1 MSTAHEPRETGM
13 PGKNLVKT
21 TPTILTRHLH
31 WCGWLALVLAIVALI
46 LVVAGWV
53 NFDRIQRTQ
62 AALFTA
68 NQQTQN
74 QRLEAL
80 TQSAA
85 PRSELNSDISTTQ
98 QTLKSFSD
106 RLDSMDA
113 ALTDLR
119 RRSEQGRDAWIKAEA
134 ASLLMAANDQ
144 VQLNTNPGLA
154 LKALAAADE
163 RLKLLADPQLIPV
176 RQQIAREETALR
188 AVPQADVTGM
198 AATLTSLSESAVH
211 LPLKRVAPERYI
223 PGQHDDNDAQ
233 PSLTLWDRFKAGVER
248 LLKDIFSVHHRQ
260 TSIEPLLQPQQEY
273 FLRQNLQ
280 LRLAAARAALLEH
293 DNAAFQS
300 SAHLAAS
307 WLETYFNSQ
316 DSGVKAAIDA
326 LTKMQQQQINPPLP
340 DISAS
345 LTLLRHTEAAR
356 GKAP

>member
-1 MSTAHEPRETGM
+1 MSAREPGENGN
-13 PGKNLVKT
+13 PGKNMVKV
-21 TPTILTRHLH
+21 TPRILSRNPH
-31 WCGWLALVLAIVALI
+31 WSGWLPLLLAVVALL

-53 NFDRIQRTQ
+53 NFERAQRNQTALFN
-62 AALFTA
+62 AALQIQK
-68 NQQTQN
+68 QQ
-74 QRLEAL
+74 LDAL

-85 PRSELNSDISTTQ
+85 PRSALDNDISTTQ

-144 VQLNTNPGLA
+144 VQLNADPGLA

-163 RLKLLADPQLIPV
+163 RLKLLSDPQLIPV

-198 AATLTSLSESAVH
+198 TAILSSLSESVSH
-211 LPLKRVAPERYI
+211 WPLRRVAPERYV
-223 PGQHDDNDAQ
+223 PGQQTDEKLQ
-233 PSLTLWDRFKAGVER
+233 PSMTLWNRFKAGLER
-248 LLKDIFSVHHRQ
+248 IVKDIFTVQHRQ
-260 TSIEPLLQPQQEY
+260 TGIQALLEPQQEY

-280 LRLAAARAALLEH
+280 LRLAAARAALLER
-293 DNAAFQS
+293 DNTAFHS
-300 SAHLAAS
+300 SAQLATR
-307 WLETYFNSQ
+307 WLEAYFNTQ
-316 DSGVKAAIDA
+316 DSSVKAAIDA

-340 DISAS
+340 GISAS
-345 LTLLRHTEAAR
+345 LTLLRHTESAR
-356 GKAP
+356 DKAP